1 MDKSKIKFIVI
12 ALLACV
18 NLALAANLIHA
29 HYAATVIPKRTMENT
44 LAFLERCGIWAEESV
59 IPRRAA
65 ELYALLSPR
74 DIEAETE
81 VARALLGTAERTE
94 QGGGI
99 GAYSS
104 EKGEAT
110 FRRGGLVSVALWGV
124 PAPETTG
131 EAEKSARALLRTAGI
146 LPEDYGL
153 VVENGRDGV
162 TVRFVTE
169 VGGYRL
175 RNASIEVTFGNGEAH
190 ISGCAFTNET
200 RRSGGEAR
208 QITALLADFGAY
220 AAAYGLDVSL
230 IVAAESAYFHTVD
243 DSGGALLVPAL
254 YIKTD
259 GGDFIL
265 NGLDG
270 SLLSGG

>member
-1 MDKSKIKFIVI
+1 MDKSKIKFMVI

-18 NLALAANLIHA
+18 NLALAVNLLSARYHA
-29 HYAATVIPKRTMENT
+29 AVIPKRTVENT
-44 LAFLERCGIWAEESV
+44 LAFLDRCGIWAEESV

-65 ELYALLSPR
+65 ELYQLASPR
-74 DIEAETE
+74 DVAAETA
-81 VARALLGTAERTE
+81 VARALLGASERTE

-99 GAYSS
+99 GVYRS

-110 FRRGGLVSVALWGV
+110 FRRGALVSIALSGV
-124 PAPETTG
+124 PAPETG
-131 EAEKSARALLRTAGI
+131 DDAERAARDLLDSAGI

-169 VGGYRL
+169 VGGARL
-175 RNASIEVTFGNGEAH
+175 RNAVLEVCFTGGEAR
-190 ISGCAFTNET
+190 ISGCAFTNAAK
-200 RRSGGEAR
+200 RMGGEAR
-208 QITALLADFGAY
+208 QVTALLADFGAY
-220 AAAYGLDVSL
+220 AAAYELDVSL
-230 IVAAESAYFHTVD
+230 IVAVEPAYFHTVD
-243 DSGGALLVPAL
+243 SGGGALLVPAL

-259 GGDFIL
+259 GGDFLL